1 MTLAWRTLMSLFE
14 AIVKGGPWALVV
26 FIVMAW
32 LAADYGYIRSVPKS
46 NAEAIK
52 ALQASS
58 DKAQTQTNATLNRI
72 ADILEEQR
80 VIQAR
85 TGLLQ
90 CIKEAKSNIDQTE
103 CVKRY
108 PIQSSDGRSPR

>member
-1 MTLAWRTLMSLFE
+1 MSYMLKLFE

-26 FIVMAW
+26 IIMLAW

-52 ALQASS
+52 ALQEST
-58 DKAQTQTNATLNRI
+58 DRAQTQANKTLNRI

-80 VIQAR
+80 TIQAR
-85 TGLLQ
+85 TGLLA

-108 PIQSSDGRSPR
+108 PIQSQNGRDK